1 MHILCTADTLGG
13 VWTYTRELVTGL
25 ARRGVKVTLVS
36 FGEIP
41 SFDQTRWMESLSGLD
56 YHPTAFKLEWMQDSA
71 ADIDASSRYLQEIIE
86 HCRPDVLHLNQFC
99 YGSLQC
105 DVPRIVVAHSDVVSW
120 WLAARNENPPESAWL
135 SWYRENVTRGLSH
148 ADTVIAPSR
157 WMLDQIKLHYV
168 EPKKSSVIFNGRT
181 PLLFNPYLTKD
192 VSVVTMGRLWDCGK
206 NAALLTRGRMPAPV
220 TVIGADRHPESKNS
234 VFAAGEIN
242 PDVRLEPPQDESEL
256 VLTLARAGI
265 YAATSQYEPFGLAPV
280 EAALSRCAIVASDI
294 SSFREL
300 WEGAALFFHNNDAD
314 SLRAALRVLV
324 DDPALRR
331 RYGNLAYEHARRN
344 FSADRMV
351 DDYLHVYHTLIPA
364 SVLAS

>member
-25 ARRGVKVTLVS
+25 LRRGVRVTLVS

-41 SFDQTRWMESLSGLD
+41 SFDQTRWMEPLSGLD

-71 ADIDASSRYLQEIIE
+71 GDIADSSRYLQEIIE
-86 HCRPDVLHLNQFC
+86 ECRPDVLHLNQFC
-99 YGSLQC
+99 YGSLKC

-120 WLAARNENPPESAWL
+120 WLAARNKNPPESAWL
-135 SWYRENVTRGLSH
+135 NWYRELVSRGLSS

-157 WMLDQIKLHYV
+157 WMLGQITRHYG
-168 EPKKSSVIFNGRT
+168 EPNRNSVIFNGRT
-181 PLLFNPYLTKD
+181 PSLFNPYLTKD
-192 VSVVTMGRLWDCGK
+192 VGVVTMGRLWDCGK
-206 NAALLTRGRMPAPV
+206 NAALLLRGKMPAPI
-220 TVIGADRHPESKNS
+220 TVIGADKHPESQSS
-234 VFAAGEIN
+234 VFAAEEIN
-242 PDVRLEPPQDESEL
+242 PDVHLEPPQDESEL

-294 SSFREL
+294 ASFREL
-300 WEGAALFFHNNDAD
+300 WDGAALFFRNNDAD
-314 SLRAALRVLV
+314 SLRETLRVLV
-324 DDPALRR
+324 DDPATRR
-331 RYGNLAYEHARRN
+331 RYGNLAYDHALRN

-351 DDYLHVYHTLIPA
+351 DDYLHVYHMLAPA